1 MKEKEEKIKKEGM
14 AKKKDVQEKQK
25 HKEEKAIE
33 KKKAKEGKAI
43 EKKKAKEGKETKKI
57 KNTKKQVKKDKET
70 SEFVQKIKKK
80 WLIDGS
86 KTLILVLLIIA
97 VFLAINIG
105 VQSLDLTPI
114 DLTQEKLYTLTDESK
129 ERVKNIDKDV
139 NIYFVGYSD
148 SDADLALAKQYK
160 SANKRIVAE
169 AVSADDRPDLAEKYG
184 IESGSTGIIVEC
196 GDKSKVLTS
205 SDLVTYDSSTY
216 ETISIA
222 EEKLTS
228 SIISVTTDDIPKVYF
243 LEGYSDFTLS
253 YNMYYLSI
261 YLQNEITEVETL
273 NILSTGNV
281 PEDCDTLVITSLS
294 KDFDDVATTAITDYI
309 NRGGNILWLNAAMA
323 TSVDLPNAN
332 KILALYGVNPFEV
345 GVIRET
351 DSSRMVSGSPDLIIP
366 NLGYSS
372 ITEDLYSDGIIFANA
387 TKINID
393 EDRLEDINVVET
405 DIATTSENAYFRTNF
420 NNSSTT
426 AVDGE
431 EIGSFVVGAEL
442 EKTITEA
449 NEETG
454 EVAVTSTLVIYGEN
468 YFVSDYQLAENS
480 QYPAIQLAYNKDLV
494 LNSLAYLSDREEDIT
509 ARKSTGTVTYTA
521 TEQQDTIVRVIIFAI
536 PVMIILVGL
545 IVWQKRRRKK

>member
-25 HKEEKAIE
+25 HKEE
-33 KKKAKEGKAI
+33 KAI

-261 YLQNEITEVETL
+261 YLQNEITEIETL

>member
-25 HKEEKAIE
+25 HKEE
-33 KKKAKEGKAI
+33 KAI